1 MEVLISL
8 YCLFRRFR
16 GVRHNSCSVT
26 MVWSECQVSL
36 IGHLETLLST
46 DVYKAHIR
54 GLSGSVQV
62 SHPECLNAGRINYM
76 SYCC

>member
-46 DVYKAHIR
+46 DVYKASPQR
-54 GLSGSVQV
+54 FVRL
-62 SHPECLNAGRINYM
+62 CAGAP
-76 SYCC
+76 S